1 MKITVGIVAI
11 LCVMLAANVFGYD
24 AVGTAFGS
32 LTTAEALGQGKA
44 NLGAGVGIADATSAF
59 GQLTYGLSR
68 YVDGRLKLG
77 LRDNDDTKLAL
88 GGDFKWQFISSDQTN
103 RKPLDMA
110 VGGFF
115 EYTDFGG
122 LTAFQFGGQ
131 FFGSRSFPMS
141 NGSTLTPYG
150 RFNVRLEALSWDS
163 DLPGDD
169 SDTKLRFGLNG
180 GCAWKMTPTISLFG
194 EFQLDGNDGVFFG
207 IDFNVM

>member
-1 MKITVGIVAI
+1 MKITVWIVAI
-11 LCVMLAANVFGYD
+11 LCVMLGASAFAYD
-24 AVGTAFGS
+24 AVGSAFGALS
-32 LTTAEALGQGKA
+32 TAEALGQGKA

-59 GQLTYGLSR
+59 GQLTYGLSK

-77 LRDNDDTKLAL
+77 LRDDQDTKLAL

-103 RKPLDMA
+103 RKPVDMA

-122 LTAFQFGGQ
+122 LSAFQVGGQ
-131 FFGSRSFPMS
+131 FFGSRSFKMS
-141 NGSTLTPYG
+141 NGSSLIPYG

-163 DLPGDD
+163 NGPGDD
-169 SDTKLRFGLNG
+169 SDTKLRFGLNA
-180 GCAWKMTPTISLFG
+180 GCSWKMTPTIDLFG
-194 EFQLDGNDGVFFG
+194 EFQLDGNDGVLFG